1 MSTTAVLDQ
10 NTPTPTV
17 ARGAKRQRGRRHLPR
32 IAVAGILALV
42 FAFPIVWT
50 IIGGFK
56 PTQDANASPPVWWP
70 SHWSVRSF
78 GKLDSSG
85 TSLFDYVWHSAEVTL
100 LTVVLTT
107 VVAVMAGYAFAFF
120 RFRGKGLL
128 FGVSI
133 GMLLVPYPAL
143 LISLFTVMVW
153 LGLTNSLIGLALIY
167 TTFQLPFAVYMMRN
181 SFESIPDDIP
191 EAAQIDGCTK
201 ISALPRILLPLVTP
215 GIVTVA
221 LFAFLAAWNEF
232 LAALV
237 LLNDNTKFTLPIALV
252 NAQNGPLNTIDW
264 GALQAGITVTML
276 PCVVLF
282 MLLQRY
288 YVSGL
293 VAGTG
298 K

>member
-1 MSTTAVLDQ
+1 MSAATTASPRL
-10 NTPTPTV
+10 P
-17 ARGAKRQRGRRHLPR
+17 AARRHTRGPRPRHVLR
-32 IAVAGILALV
+32 IAAAGALALI

-50 IIGGFK
+50 TIGGFK
-56 PTQDANASPPVWWP
+56 PSQEANASPPVWWP
-70 SHWSVRSF
+70 SHWS
-78 GKLDSSG
+78 LDSFTKLNSAG
-85 TSLFDYVWHSAEVTL
+85 SSLAGYTANSVLVAAA
-100 LTVVLTT
+100 TVITTTIASVL
-107 VVAVMAGYAFAFF
+107 AGYAFAFF

-128 FGVSI
+128 FATSI
-133 GMLLVPYPAL
+133 AVLLVPYPAL
-143 LISLFTVMVW
+143 LISLFTVMLW

-167 TTFQLPFAVYMMRN
+167 TTFQLPFAIYMMRN
-181 SFESIPDDIP
+181 SFESVPKEII

-201 ISALPRILLPLVTP
+201 VTALPRVVLRLAMP
-215 GIVTVA
+215 GVVTVA

-232 LAALV
+232 IAALV
-237 LLNDNTKFTLPIALV
+237 MLNDNPKFTLPIALV

-276 PCVVLF
+276 PCVVVF

-288 YVSGL
+288 YVAGL